1 VLRWSVQDPR
11 RRDFWGNAVIPSWY
25 TEASAVLGLD
35 GKLQPVTEIE
45 QQAESAVRVGAD
57 GYTAPAGLVE

>member
-1 VLRWSVQDPR
+1 MTIAQNPR

-25 TEASAVLGLD
+25 TEASPVLDLD
-35 GKLQPVTEIE
+35 GNVRPVTEIE

-57 GYTAPAGLVE
+57 GYTALVGLAE